1 MRVLVTVASKH
12 GSTAEI
18 GTAIAGI
25 LAEAGHKVLEQRP
38 EDADDPAKFDAVVM
52 GSGVYAGHWIRE
64 AKAYATEHAV
74 ALRERPVWLFS
85 SGPLGDPPQPAG
97 QPVDITELDTLLAPR
112 GHVIFAGALDRSSL
126 GFGERAI
133 VGMVKAPYGD
143 FRDWTAITAW
153 AEQVAL
159 ELSALPARDA
169 AREPAAVR

>member
-25 LAEAGHKVLEQRP
+25 LAEAGHTVLEQDP
-38 EDADDPAKFDAVVM
+38 EDADDPARYDAVVM

-64 AKAYATEHAV
+64 AKAYATEHATT
-74 ALRERPVWLFS
+74 LRERPVWLFS
-85 SGPLGDPPQPAG
+85 SGPLGEPPQPAG
-97 QPVDITELDTLLAPR
+97 DPVDVTDLITLLEPR
-112 GHVIFAGALDRSSL
+112 GHEVFAGSMDRSSL

-143 FRDWTAITAW
+143 FRDWTAINGW
-153 AEQVAL
+153 AGRIAQELAAQPVPVA
-159 ELSALPARDA
+159 
-169 AREPAAVR
+169 

>member
-38 EDADDPAKFDAVVM
+38 EDADDPAAFDALVM

-64 AKAYATEHAV
+64 AKAYATSHA
-74 ALRERPVWLFS
+74 ATLRERPVWLFS
-85 SGPLGDPPQPAG
+85 SGPLGEPPMPAG
-97 QPVDITELDTLLAPR
+97 DPVDVTDLETLLTPR
-112 GHVIFAGALDRSSL
+112 GHAVFAGALDRSSL
-126 GFGERAI
+126 NFGERAI

-143 FRDWTAITAW
+143 FRDWTAVTAW
-153 AEQVAL
+153 AQQVAA
-159 ELSALPARDA
+159 ELATLPAR
-169 AREPAAVR
+169 EPVAMR